1 MIQAIVGAAVFV
13 CCLGAALTGLLL
25 HKRLPDHHL
34 DGESKEVIKLVMGL
48 IGTMSAL
55 VLGLL
60 IASAQ
65 SSYNSQAGSL
75 HKLAAD
81 VVHLD
86 HLLALYGPET
96 QHARELLRQDVTL
109 AYEMAWSPH
118 GVQTSKLNPSAMRAQ
133 ADQFYDALQ
142 DLTPATDRQRFAH
155 SEALQVATVIAQ
167 TRTLMYQQARG
178 LIAWPFLVILV
189 FWVSTLFLGFGLLA
203 RTHATTVAAL
213 VVGSL
218 SVAAAIF
225 LILELGSPYGGLIRL
240 PSEPIR
246 EALTQLG

>member
-1 MIQAIVGAAVFV
+1 MIQAIVGAAAFI
-13 CCLGAALTGLLL
+13 CCFGAALIGLLL
-25 HKRLPDHHL
+25 HKRLPDNHL
-34 DGESKEVIKLVMGL
+34 DGESKDVVKLVMGL
-48 IGTMSAL
+48 IGTMAAL

-65 SSYNSQAGSL
+65 SSYNSQASSL
-75 HKLAAD
+75 QKLAAD

-109 AYEMAWSPH
+109 AYEMAWSPN
-118 GVQTSKLNPSAMRAQ
+118 GVHTSKLDPSAMRAQ
-133 ADQFYDALQ
+133 ADKFYDALQ
-142 DLTPATDRQRFAH
+142 DLTPTTDRQRFAH
-155 SEALQVATVIAQ
+155 TEALQLATGIAQ
-167 TRTLMYQQARG
+167 TRTLMYQQAHG
-178 LIAWPFLVILV
+178 IIAWPFLAILV

-203 RTHATTVAAL
+203 RTHATTVVTL
-213 VVGSL
+213 VIGSL

-240 PSEPIR
+240 PNQPIR
-246 EALTQLG
+246 DALEQLG

>member
-1 MIQAIVGAAVFV
+1 MIQAIVGAAAFV

-34 DGESKEVIKLVMGL
+34 DGESKDVVKLVMGL
-48 IGTMSAL
+48 IGTMAAL

-65 SSYNSQAGSL
+65 SSYNAQAASL
-75 HKLAAD
+75 QKLAAD

-86 HLLALYGPET
+86 HVLALYGPET
-96 QHARELLRQDVTL
+96 QHARELLRHDVAL
-109 AYEMAWSPH
+109 AYEMVWSPN
-118 GVQTSKLNPSAMRAQ
+118 GVRTSNLDPSAMRVA
-133 ADQFYDALQ
+133 ADQFYDSLQ
-142 DLTPATDRQRFAH
+142 DLTPTTDRQRFAH
-155 SEALQVATVIAQ
+155 SQALQLAVGIAQ
-167 TRTLMYQQARG
+167 TRAIMFQQARG
-178 LIAWPFLVILV
+178 LIAWPFLLILV

-203 RTHATTVAAL
+203 RTHATTVATL
-213 VVGSL
+213 VIGSL

-240 PSEPIR
+240 PNQPIR
-246 EALTQLG
+246 EALEQLG